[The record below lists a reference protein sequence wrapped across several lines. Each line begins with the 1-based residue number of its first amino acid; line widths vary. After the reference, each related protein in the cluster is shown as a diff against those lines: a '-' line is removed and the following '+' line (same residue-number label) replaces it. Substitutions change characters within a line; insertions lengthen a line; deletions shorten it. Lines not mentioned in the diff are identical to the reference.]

1 MPGKFKTL
9 ADAGEFE
16 FIKTI
21 RNMMPKEGGN
31 IVRSIGDD
39 CLVIESFKDNLLLG
53 TTDTFVEGIH
63 FKLEYSTFPQIG
75 QRCMA
80 ASVSDIAAMSG
91 NPVYS
96 LVSLSM
102 PGDMQYN
109 NAIDL
114 FSGLQNTAKL
124 YGCPIV
130 GGETTSTTGPVTIT
144 VTVLGKIERDRMI
157 LRSGAGAGDSIY
169 VTGSIG
175 DAMAGLMAIER
186 KAKGFNRIKSKFQ
199 SPEAFVTL
207 SRALNKLYNI
217 TAMIDTSDGLA
228 TDLSNICHES
238 VCGAEIYEDMLPFS
252 DEFRRFSKKYG
263 IDMTDLGISSGE
275 EFELLFTS
283 NDVTISEKFQLM
295 NHNITHIG
303 KIVESSHGIKLYRKN
318 KNVEPVLSKGYEHF
332 KS

>member
-1 MPGKFKTL
+1 MTGKIKTL
-9 ADAGEFE
+9 ADSGEFE

-21 RNMMPKEGGN
+21 RNMMPKEGGD

-39 CLVIESFKDNLLLG
+39 CLVAESFKDSLLLG

-63 FKLEYSTFPQIG
+63 FKHEYSTFSQIG

-102 PGDMQYN
+102 PKDMQYN
-109 NAIDL
+109 KAVKL
-114 FSGLQNTAKL
+114 FGGLQDRAKI

-144 VTVLGKIERDRMI
+144 VTVIGKIERDRVI
-157 LRSGAGAGDSIY
+157 LRSGAGTGDSIY
-169 VTGSIG
+169 ITGSIG

-186 KAKGFNRIKSKFQ
+186 KSRGFNSLKSKYQ
-199 SPEAFVTL
+199 SPEALVTL
-207 SRALNKLYNI
+207 SKALNELYNI

-228 TDLSNICHES
+228 TDIANICHES
-238 VCGAEIYEDMLPFS
+238 VCGAEIYEERLPFS
-252 DEFRRFSKKYG
+252 DEFCRFSKKFG
-263 IDMTDLGISSGE
+263 IDKTGFGISSGE
-275 EFELLFTS
+275 DFELLFTA
-283 NDVTISEKFQLM
+283 NDDTISEKFQLM
-295 NHNITHIG
+295 NHTLTRIG
-303 KIVESSHGIKLYRKN
+303 KIVESSRGIKLFLKN
-318 KNVEPVLSKGYEHF
+318 NKVESVLSKGYEHF